1 MLVCTK
7 RWKEPNEDKCRYLV
21 YDTDDEVEEECTK
34 ETIKT
39 ALSSGIQIYG
49 LTLKNSKVTVNS
61 KLMSYTTE
69 YRYCNG
75 ENLHIGV
82 YEIKVVAT
90 QALIFKDRAIDA
102 TRTYVFEIADNVN
115 DRFKRY
121 AIYDGENVY
130 VTKAVQR
137 VRNNLFYINFE
148 GIIKSE
154 FEGKPLYSISYTYYD
169 KHYYEEDSGKEFYK
183 YELMWGSQTVSITDW
198 TSSYDNKIDINE
210 TGKFTWCNQE
220 VDLTI
225 WR

>member
-1 MLVCTK
+1 MLVCIK

-39 ALSSGIQIYG
+39 ALTSGIQIYG
-49 LTLKNSKVTVNS
+49 LILKNNKVAVNS

-90 QALIFKDRAIDA
+90 QALIFV
-102 TRTYVFEIADNVN
+102 RTYVFEIADNVN

-130 VTKAVQR
+130 VTRAVQR
-137 VRNNLFYINFE
+137 VKNNLFYVDFE

-154 FEGKPLYSISYTYYD
+154 FDGKPLYSISYT
-169 KHYYEEDSGKEFYK
+169 YYEEDSGKEFYK
-183 YELMWGSQTVSITDW
+183 YELMWGSQTVSVTDW
-198 TSSYDNKIDINE
+198 TASHDNKIDINE

>member
-7 RWKEPNEDKCRYLV
+7 RWKEPNEDKYRYLV
-21 YDTDDEVEEECTK
+21 YDTDDEVEEECTR
-34 ETIKT
+34 ELVKT
-39 ALSSGIQIYG
+39 ALLSELQIYG
-49 LTLKNSKVTVNS
+49 LTLKNGKVTVNS

-75 ENLHIGV
+75 ENLHIGI

-90 QALIFKDRAIDA
+90 QALIFRDRAIDA

-121 AIYDGENVY
+121 AIYDGKEVY
-130 VTKAVQR
+130 VTQAVQR
-137 VRNNLFYINFE
+137 VKNNLFYVNFE

-183 YELMWGSQTVSITDW
+183 YELLWGSQTIAVVDW
-198 TSSYDNKIDINE
+198 TTGYDNKIDINE
-210 TGKFTWCNQE
+210 SGKFTWCNKE
-220 VDLTI
+220 VDLNI